1 MLPPSGSVLL
11 PGGQITQEM
20 RVKSNSPSV
29 SIKKFACRSYINFI
43 NFFLGRPKNEVK
55 NFVRMQWKS
64 NFGANGSEQ
73 FSGCLM
79 EGYICLSGARK
90 IRFYL
95 RI

>member
-29 SIKKFACRSYINFI
+29 SRDMHVHYQFFYLKNII
-43 NFFLGRPKNEVK
+43 FLGRPKNEVE
-55 NFVRMQWKS
+55 NFIRMQWKP

-73 FSGCLM
+73 FSRCLM
-79 EGYICLSGARK
+79 AGDVCVRM
-90 IRFYL
+90 RD
-95 RI
+95 